1 MPHPS
6 SPDALLVQLNN
17 LKKESAEFRAQD
29 EETLEDLSQNGY
41 RDMYNLLRRGCD
53 LVRAVDAQDA
63 PIQRI
68 VIDAV
73 EGLVGEVLQF
83 ATHSDPDEGLCLTGL
98 RSFAHKSSSQSN
110 DARIDPDFASDC
122 EDERASDET
131 DLVNEKRLPKGVF
144 SHGFLAEARPLLS
157 AMRPLGR
164 SNIPPPSLR
173 LPDPYD
179 SSQKPHHSSTPLA
192 RFRNVSNLTATNS
205 TPTAKLLYQA
215 RCEVTCRRTS
225 SPVTLRL
232 NQGGSCLAHL
242 SMGGYKNR
250 DPILTYYL
258 LDQSMG
264 DGDFPERRGLELPFT
279 GGATHC
285 AIDEERKLIFAADD
299 SRIKSF
305 AWGDYSDRS
314 EAGTTFKKA
323 LPVHTLNSCDKPL
336 KASGPIALLHDRVLR
351 AGEGVI
357 GVWNIDDLDQ
367 HVPGSKETIGARFD
381 VSNTWREH
389 GSVIEPSSGNKCHTS
404 VTLEDGRFPIGTW
417 HIHPSASG
425 IMLAGF
431 DQGYDGCYAI
441 GLCHALD
448 LESGKVAAKYIGH
461 GAEVGGF
468 STSATEPNTFMTCCQ
483 DGYIRLFDTR
493 QPLPVLTINESRY
506 QSDNV
511 SSALFIHP
519 DGVPTIVT
527 GARRGEEIKVWD
539 VRARAVA
546 YSMATGNNAVVT
558 LAWDSTRNALYA
570 TTECTYTDRTGNP
583 HSYRRAKIPE
593 PQTESKPVVP
603 ASSEEAGGAS
613 IVVEDANM
621 DDEDDAIEEESQ
633 DDYNGNGHRWPKRA
647 EHAEDYFGHT
657 FDAGENRIYRYA
669 FKNEV
674 DPDVLPG
681 WGSSGFSWA
690 SPFY

>member
-1 MPHPS
+1 
-6 SPDALLVQLNN
+6 
-17 LKKESAEFRAQD
+17 
-29 EETLEDLSQNGY
+29 
-41 RDMYNLLRRGCD
+41 
-53 LVRAVDAQDA
+53 
-63 PIQRI
+63 
-68 VIDAV
+68 
-73 EGLVGEVLQF
+73 
-83 ATHSDPDEGLCLTGL
+83 
-98 RSFAHKSSSQSN
+98 
-110 DARIDPDFASDC
+110 
-122 EDERASDET
+122 
-131 DLVNEKRLPKGVF
+131 
-144 SHGFLAEARPLLS
+144 
-157 AMRPLGR
+157 
-164 SNIPPPSLR
+164 
-173 LPDPYD
+173 
-179 SSQKPHHSSTPLA
+179 
-192 RFRNVSNLTATNS
+192 
-205 TPTAKLLYQA
+205 
-215 RCEVTCRRTS
+215 
-225 SPVTLRL
+225 
-232 NQGGSCLAHL
+232 
-242 SMGGYKNR
+242 MGGYKNR

-519 DGVPTIVT
+519 DGVPSKSQ
-527 GARRGEEIKVWD
+527 ASES
-539 VRARAVA
+539 
-546 YSMATGNNAVVT
+546 SMALNV
-558 LAWDSTRNALYA
+558 LL
-570 TTECTYTDRTGNP
+570 
-583 HSYRRAKIPE
+583 
-593 PQTESKPVVP
+593 
-603 ASSEEAGGAS
+603 
-613 IVVEDANM
+613 
-621 DDEDDAIEEESQ
+621 
-633 DDYNGNGHRWPKRA
+633 KR
-647 EHAEDYFGHT
+647 
-657 FDAGENRIYRYA
+657 
-669 FKNEV
+669 
-674 DPDVLPG
+674 
-681 WGSSGFSWA
+681 S
-690 SPFY
+690 